1 MNFLIREMTKEFRNV
16 CASVA
21 MVVRTAPS
29 QTVRLV
35 VLTLGLGS
43 GPAAILYIQKIVI
56 DEVVEHK
63 DYSVDASLSVAL
75 IVGMIAFVT
84 CNLLMDSIETIQGF
98 RVQIFGRVVEGRI
111 KERVYHKI
119 ATFPQRYSTF

>member
-1 MNFLIREMTKEFRNV
+1 MTKEFRNI

-98 RVQIFGRVVEGRI
+98 RVGIFGRVVEGRI
-111 KERVYHKI
+111 KERDI
-119 ATFPQRYSTF
+119 IRSQCLTI